1 MPEKILIRV
10 RRLGDAWDGLLGDHQ
25 HMHGCLWVDILEG
38 KDAVILVHNVR
49 GNLARD
55 DFFEQRHHTIMS
67 VSFAS
72 CWCCATMWRR

>member
-1 MPEKILIRV
+1 
-10 RRLGDAWDGLLGDHQ
+10 
-25 HMHGCLWVDILEG
+25 MHGCLWVDIFEG

-72 CWCCATMWRR
+72 C